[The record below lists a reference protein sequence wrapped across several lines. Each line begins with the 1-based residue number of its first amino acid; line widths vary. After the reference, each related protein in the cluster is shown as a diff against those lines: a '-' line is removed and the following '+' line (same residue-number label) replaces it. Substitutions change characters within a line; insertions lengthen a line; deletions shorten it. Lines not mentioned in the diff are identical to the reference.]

1 MNRLFK
7 KCFPAYVHLFH
18 PIVENG
24 IWMYKGQSKEMSD
37 SVLNSLKTLRLAD
50 LLINSFITISGAQWV
65 VKKFELGIFEYALIL
80 LGFEFL
86 FMFVSEPVLD
96 FLLKRLIR
104 FSDKKQHAGKIFHFT
119 IVFLYIG
126 MVLVISIWPRLT
138 NQLKTTVLFETEF
151 DQKEYKIQK
160 LFNQMTEEEELQVC
174 LNGFCSATTRIALK
188 SADQKT
194 CIYASFYQKMILKNA
209 QGEIIEPVGSYKDN
223 QKEVLIYIFGVD
235 EGVWAEAEQQTQ
247 MITKVFNLKSVP
259 LTCTKEEVMAFAE
272 VGELLH
278 ESYDENEWQTKR
290 VSIILWDNHYE
301 FNGFGFDQTAQSVL
315 YRQDLRQ
322 ILWPD
327 GTLRQLNEMEW
338 SQFLD
343 FVKKAE
349 SNSDE

>member
-65 VKKFELGIFEYALIL
+65 VKKLELGIFEYALIL

-104 FSDKKQHAGKIFHFT
+104 FSDKKQHSGTIFRFT

-174 LNGFCSATTRIALK
+174 LNGFCSATTGIALK

-209 QGEIIEPVGSYKDN
+209 QGEIIEPVGSCKDN

-259 LTCTKEEVMAFAE
+259 LTCTKEEVMAFADI
-272 VGELLH
+272 GERVD
-278 ESYDENEWQTKR
+278 EAYDEKEWQTKR
-290 VSIILWDNHYE
+290 VSIILWDNRYE
-301 FNGFGFDQTAQSVL
+301 FDGFRFNQTAESIL

-322 ILWPD
+322 ILWPN
-327 GTLRQLNEMEW
+327 GILRQLNEREW

-343 FVKKAE
+343 FLKKAE
-349 SNSDE
+349 SNDE